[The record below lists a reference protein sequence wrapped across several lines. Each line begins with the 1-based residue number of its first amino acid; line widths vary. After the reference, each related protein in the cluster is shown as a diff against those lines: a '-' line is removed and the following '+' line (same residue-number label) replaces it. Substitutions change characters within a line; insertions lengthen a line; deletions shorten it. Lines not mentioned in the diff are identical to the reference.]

1 MESLLSLAFDNLA
14 SYDGPKIR
22 KGLKQI
28 EGLLAPICL
37 AAPRRSDPGGSKPGG
52 CGTPPRSRRDL
63 ADLADDPAFCEFFR
77 LQEGFQW
84 NVVSQLVKTLDR
96 LIAKGNDG
104 QNDLLIVSALELTRG
119 ILLLH
124 PPSKMHFER
133 EQNMNVS
140 FHRSSL
146 PLLFSLLHRIPIQP

>member
-37 AAPRRSDPGGSKPGG
+37 AAPKSSGGRLADPPSPPPPAARRE
-52 CGTPPRSRRDL
+52 L
-63 ADLADDPAFCEFFR
+63 ADLPGDAAFREFFR

-96 LIAKGNDG
+96 LIAKSSDG

-119 ILLLH
+119 VLLLH
-124 PPSKMHFER
+124 PPSKAHFER

-140 FHRSSL
+140 LTIYVPEDAASQTR
-146 PLLFSLLHRIPIQP
+146 